1 MNNKND
7 INKQDK
13 DNYNSKKQNIN
24 EINDNLIGEKENNDK
39 IKENLN
45 KKIDDDIIKQ
55 NNCLYNENKNLKEKL
70 KRYPFILEK
79 DEQLMSIIIF
89 SRDEKIHYSLIC
101 KNNNT
106 INDIEKELYKVY
118 PEYSKVNNIFLYK
131 GKKIEKFQTLQS
143 NKIKNGDI
151 LIFDQVNI

>member
-7 INKQDK
+7 INKQDE
-13 DNYNSKKQNIN
+13 DNYNSKKQKIN

-70 KRYPFILEK
+70 KRISFYFRK
-79 DEQLMSIIIF
+79 GW
-89 SRDEKIHYSLIC
+89 
-101 KNNNT
+101 T
-106 INDIEKELYKVY
+106 IN
-118 PEYSKVNNIFLYK
+118 VNYYFIQGWKNTLFINM
-131 GKKIEKFQTLQS
+131 KI
-143 NKIKNGDI
+143 
-151 LIFDQVNI
+151 

>member
-7 INKQDK
+7 INKQDE

-55 NNCLYNENKNLKEKL
+55 NNFLYNENKNLKE
-70 KRYPFILEK
+70 
-79 DEQLMSIIIF
+79 
-89 SRDEKIHYSLIC
+89 
-101 KNNNT
+101 N
-106 INDIEKELYKVY
+106 
-118 PEYSKVNNIFLYK
+118 
-131 GKKIEKFQTLQS
+131 
-143 NKIKNGDI
+143 
-151 LIFDQVNI
+151 

>member
-7 INKQDK
+7 INKQDE
-13 DNYNSKKQNIN
+13 DNYNSKKQNINEIN

-70 KRYPFILEK
+70 KRISFYF
-79 DEQLMSIIIF
+79 
-89 SRDEKIHYSLIC
+89 R
-101 KNNNT
+101 
-106 INDIEKELYKVY
+106 
-118 PEYSKVNNIFLYK
+118 K
-131 GKKIEKFQTLQS
+131 G
-143 NKIKNGDI
+143 
-151 LIFDQVNI
+151 